1 MKEHPILFSTPMVTA
16 ILQGRKT
23 MTRRI
28 IDPQPESGK
37 FPQSELDGFYWKNKF
52 YLPKYERKDI
62 SLVDNSKFG
71 QPGDLLWVR
80 ESFSFYLDAILYKAD
95 EPHVFKNVKYKPS
108 IFMRKDYSRIW
119 LQIEEIRVERLQDIS
134 EKDAINEGIERIGG
148 NAYKVYSDCFSQY
161 PKPKDDGVRISFSS
175 RYSFSTLWAKINGP
189 ESWIQ
194 NPYVWVVKFKVLSTT
209 GKPKTE
215 PQS

>member
-1 MKEHPILFSTPMVTA
+1 MKEHPILFSTPMVKA
-16 ILQGRKT
+16 ILEGRKT

-28 IDPQPESGK
+28 I
-37 FPQSELDGFYWKNKF
+37 KNF
-52 YLPKYERKDI
+52 HAACPY
-62 SLVDNSKFG
+62 G
-71 QPGDLLWVR
+71 QPGDILYVR
-80 ESFSFYLDAILYKAD
+80 ECFSFYLDAILYKAD

-134 EKDAINEGIERIGG
+134 EEDARNEGIERIGG

-175 RYSFSTLWAKINGP
+175 RYSFATLWAKINGP

-209 GKPKTE
+209 GKPITE
-215 PQS
+215 TQL

>member
-37 FPQSELDGFYWKNKF
+37 YPLSELDGFYWKNKF

-108 IFMRKDYSRIW
+108 IFMRKNYSRIW
-119 LQIEEIRVERLQDIS
+119 LQIEEIRAERLQDIS
-134 EKDAINEGIERIGG
+134 EEDAINEGIERIGG
-148 NAYKVYSDCFSQY
+148 NAYKMYSDCFSQY
-161 PKPKDDGVRISFSS
+161 PKPKDDGVRVSFSS
-175 RYSFSTLWAKINGP
+175 RYSFATLWAKINGP

-209 GKPKTE
+209 GKPITE
-215 PQS
+215 THP